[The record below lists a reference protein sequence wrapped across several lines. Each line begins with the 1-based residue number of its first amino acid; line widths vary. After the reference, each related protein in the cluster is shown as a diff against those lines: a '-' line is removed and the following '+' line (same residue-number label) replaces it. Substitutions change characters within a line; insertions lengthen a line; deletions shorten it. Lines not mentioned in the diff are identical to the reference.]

1 MDNDN
6 PRAKELD
13 KVRRELQ
20 RKSLDQLRVYNPTD
34 KDYAVIWDGFNHI
47 VPSKQERTLPRYIAT
62 KYFKE
67 MINQIIYDEEEKA
80 IAEANSKRLERG
92 NPPLTAQERET
103 YALQYGLHTA
113 NEDKRRE
120 IMKVLYKGVA
130 EEYGVDMP
138 LEGKPVK
145 KDERTTDEKL
155 LAELEK
161 DLPEPE
167 EKEEHEDIEA
177 KKVELLKKTKGNGQT
192 NKKKAT

>member
-1 MDNDN
+1 MDNDK
-6 PRAKELD
+6 PRGKELD

-20 RKSLDQLRVYNPTD
+20 RKSLDQLRVYNPTEE
-34 KDYAVIWDGFNHI
+34 DYAVIWDGFNHI
-47 VPSKQERTLPRYIAT
+47 VPSKSERTLPRYIAT

-67 MINQIIYDEEEKA
+67 MINKLIYAEEEEAVSK
-80 IAEANSKRLERG
+80 ANSKRNERG

-103 YALQYGLHTA
+103 YALQYGLHAA

-120 IMKVLYKGVA
+120 LMKVLYKGVA

-145 KDERTTDEKL
+145 KDERSTDEKL

-167 EKEEHEDIEA
+167 EREEHEDIEA
-177 KKVELLKKTKGNGQT
+177 KKIELLEKTKSNEQT
-192 NKKKAT
+192 NKEKAT